1 MRPIWIIEAG
11 VFGQNAERLRAEVER
26 QGMECWSVR
35 QYALAD
41 DSMASL
47 RGEPLAP
54 DDCVICYSTFPFAQ
68 DVEARGWKSGAWCSF
83 DNLACSM
90 YYAYFGRYLLNQ
102 QYTLLPS
109 LEAMRQREFLYQTF
123 GRNGQVFARPNGVEK
138 LFTGR
143 CVAEED
149 FAVALAPARYN
160 PTTQVVIAA
169 PQTIGREWRLVVAE
183 HAIVAASQYMEQG
196 KFAVAPGCPKSVREF
211 VQNMLNEVQW
221 RPDPIFMVDVCESNG
236 NLYLLELNSF
246 SCSGLYQCDMAEV
259 VAAASDIAQ
268 QTRVSN
274 FVASA

>member
-1 MRPIWIIEAG
+1 MQPIWIIEAG

-47 RGEPLAP
+47 RGEPLTP

-68 DVEARGWKSGAWCSF
+68 DARAREWTPGAWCSF
-83 DNLACSM
+83 DNLACST

-102 QYTLLPS
+102 QYTLLPGV
-109 LEAMRQREFLYQTF
+109 EALRQREFLYQTF
-123 GRNGQVFARPNGVEK
+123 GRSGQVFARPNGVEK

-143 CVAEED
+143 CVAEND
-149 FAVALAPARYN
+149 FMTALAPARYD

-183 HAIVAASQYMEQG
+183 NTIVAASQYMAQG
-196 KFAVAPGCPKSVREF
+196 QIAIAPDCPNAVREF
-211 VQNMLNEVQW
+211 VQNMLNEVNW
-221 RPDPIFMVDVCESNG
+221 RPDPIFMMDVCESEG
-236 NLYLLELNSF
+236 KLTLLELNSF
-246 SCSGLYQCDMAEV
+246 SCSGLYACDMAAV
-259 VAAASDIAQ
+259 VAATSDIAQ
-268 QTRVSN
+268 QTRVSES
-274 FVASA
+274 VAAA